1 MTTNELSIEI
11 LRDTLESQ
19 KLAVLS
25 TQKDGYPYANLVAV
39 AYSNNYKSMVFVTDR
54 NTRKFENMKSSSDV
68 AILFDNRK
76 TDAYDFDSVVAIT
89 AVGKAVESSEE
100 ETDYLKSI
108 YIDRH
113 PDLIAFINSP
123 SSALMKVDVER
134 YIIASF
140 NSVSSFVA
148 NDIF

>member
-100 ETDYLKSI
+100 EIDYLKSI